1 MPLALVTGATG
12 LVGANLALALVE
24 RGWRVRAL
32 RRTTSPTA
40 ALEDIPH
47 ETAIGDVLDPDSL
60 RAAMQGCDVVFHV
73 AGVSDHWR
81 AGKDLMYRV
90 NVEGVRLVAEAAVAA
105 RVARIVLTSSV
116 AALGIPPHGRLL
128 TEEDSFDVPPERF
141 PYGHSKFLGEE
152 ELRKVIREKGL
163 DGVIVNPSAVLGPRD
178 VHLGSA
184 SLILEMKRLSLP
196 FLPDGGMNLVDAYD
210 TALGH
215 IAAAE
220 RGRTGERYIIGGH
233 NISHIALSRI
243 IGAALGKKI
252 PRRLAP
258 TWLLLAFAH
267 VVDVI
272 KPALPPSVP
281 LTGEIMRHATET
293 FYVSTAK
300 ADREFGLP
308 HTPVEE
314 TVRRTVAWLREKG
327 YLQGN

>member
-12 LVGANLALALVE
+12 LVGANLALALAE

-105 RVARIVLTSSV
+105 RVERLVLTSSV

-128 TEEDSFDVPPERF
+128 TEEDSFNVPPARF

-152 ELRKVIREKGL
+152 ELRKAIKEKGL
-163 DGVIVNPSAVLGPRD
+163 DGVIVNPAAVLGPRD

-243 IGAALGKKI
+243 VGAALGKKM
-252 PRRLAP
+252 PLRLAP
-258 TWLLLAFAH
+258 PGLRPCGGCHQTG
-267 VVDVI
+267 
-272 KPALPPSVP
+272 PSP
-281 LTGEIMRHATET
+281 YRA
-293 FYVSTAK
+293 
-300 ADREFGLP
+300 ADRRDHAARHRDFLRQHRQSGSGVRP
-308 HTPVEE
+308 AAYAGRGDGEE
-314 TVRRTVAWLREKG
+314 NGGVVAGERIFIGRPLI
-327 YLQGN
+327 L